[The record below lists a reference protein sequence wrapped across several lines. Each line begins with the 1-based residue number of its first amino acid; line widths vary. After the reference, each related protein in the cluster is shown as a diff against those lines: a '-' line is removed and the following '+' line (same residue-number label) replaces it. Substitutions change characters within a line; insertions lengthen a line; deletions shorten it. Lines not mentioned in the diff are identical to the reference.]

1 MARASGST
9 VALKAKT
16 TRRAGP
22 YGASFDGTEQDGT
35 TPVRG
40 LTFERRW
47 TRPGVHPY
55 DEITWEYRTA
65 GIANESGKSVFE
77 QKDVEVPD
85 FWSQLATNVVVSKYF
100 RGHLNTPERETS
112 VRQLIDRV
120 VNTITAW
127 AKTQHYF
134 ATDNDLQTFKAE
146 LTHLIVHQKMAFN
159 SPVWFNVGI
168 EEKPQ
173 CSACFINSVQ
183 DTMSSIMDLAK
194 TEAMLFKFGSGAG
207 SNLSTIRSSKE
218 KMAGGGTASGP
229 VSFMKGYDAFAGVV
243 KSGGKTRRAAKMVIL
258 DADHPDV
265 MEFIDSKAHE
275 EQKAWALIEAGY
287 DPSFT
292 GEAYGSVFFQNAN
305 HSVRVTDAFMQAVVD
320 DQDWTTHAVVEPH
333 MPMETYKARDIFRK
347 MADAAHLCGDPG
359 IQYDT
364 TINEWHTSANTDRIH
379 ASNPC
384 SEYMFLNDTACNLAS
399 LNLMKFVDADGEFDV
414 EAYRFAAKVTIT
426 AQEILVDNASYPT
439 PRIEENSHKFR
450 PLGLG
455 YANLGALLMSRGLAY
470 DSDEGRNFAAALT
483 AIMHGEAYRQSAEI
497 ARDHGGPFASY
508 PENREP
514 FLKVIAKHRDAA
526 YRIPTNGVPKNVLK
540 EATIVFDEAL
550 ALGEQVGYRNAQV
563 TVLAPTGTI
572 AFMMDCDT
580 TG

>member
-1 MARASGST
+1 SVHATRATTTSCVFGVDSRPSAAYRSWGRQIEPRRPTRSTPARLAGLERPPGSLDEADDEKDVAATTVAASEQRRREQMARGTQAPVLDKDAPAT
-9 VALKAKT
+9 QAPHRHA
-16 TRRAGP
+16 AP
-22 YGASFDGTEQDGT
+22 YGASFDGTGQDGT

-77 QKDVEVPD
+77 QKDVEVPH

-100 RGHLNTPERETS
+100 RGHLGTPERETS
-112 VRQLIDRV
+112 VKQLIDRV

-127 AKTQHYF
+127 AETQHYF
-134 ATDNDLQTFKAE
+134 ATDDDLQTFKAE

-168 EEKPQ
+168 EQKPQ
-173 CSACFINSVQ
+173 CSACFINSVE

-258 DADHPDV
+258 DAGHPDV
-265 MEFIDSKAHE
+265 LEFIDSKAHE

-305 HSVRVTDAFMQAVVD
+305 PSVRVTDAFMQAVID
-320 DQDWTTHAVVEPH
+320 DQDWTTHAVVAPH
-333 MPMETYKARDIFRK
+333 EAMDTYRARDIFRK
-347 MADAAHLCGDPG
+347 
-359 IQYDT
+359 
-364 TINEWHTSANTDRIH
+364 
-379 ASNPC
+379 
-384 SEYMFLNDTACNLAS
+384 
-399 LNLMKFVDADGEFDV
+399 
-414 EAYRFAAKVTIT
+414 
-426 AQEILVDNASYPT
+426 
-439 PRIEENSHKFR
+439 
-450 PLGLG
+450 
-455 YANLGALLMSRGLAY
+455 
-470 DSDEGRNFAAALT
+470 
-483 AIMHGEAYRQSAEI
+483 
-497 ARDHGGPFASY
+497 
-508 PENREP
+508 
-514 FLKVIAKHRDAA
+514 
-526 YRIPTNGVPKNVLK
+526 
-540 EATIVFDEAL
+540 
-550 ALGEQVGYRNAQV
+550 
-563 TVLAPTGTI
+563 
-572 AFMMDCDT
+572 
-580 TG
+580 